1 MKPTTFAELTAAMWD
16 LHDSIKQ
23 GLAPELAARRLE
35 VLANALAEV
44 RPDRATRA
52 KARELS
58 WLAATGY
65 ERAQAVAHL
74 RRVGHL
80 AGPLSPVREAMERAA
95 ASIDAGEHV
104 AAVAVTF

>member
-23 GLAPELAARRLE
+23 GLAPELASRRLE
-35 VLANALAEV
+35 VLTNALAEA

-52 KARELS
+52 RARELS
-58 WLAATGY
+58 WQAATGY
-65 ERAQAVAHL
+65 ERAQAVGYL
-74 RRVGHL
+74 RRVGHI

-104 AAVAVTF
+104 VAAVTF

>member
-35 VLANALAEV
+35 VLTNALAEA

-52 KARELS
+52 RARELS
-58 WLAATGY
+58 WQAATGY
-65 ERAQAVAHL
+65 ERAQAVGYL
-74 RRVGHL
+74 RRVGHI

-95 ASIDAGEHV
+95 SSIDAAEHV
-104 AAVAVTF
+104 AAVSF